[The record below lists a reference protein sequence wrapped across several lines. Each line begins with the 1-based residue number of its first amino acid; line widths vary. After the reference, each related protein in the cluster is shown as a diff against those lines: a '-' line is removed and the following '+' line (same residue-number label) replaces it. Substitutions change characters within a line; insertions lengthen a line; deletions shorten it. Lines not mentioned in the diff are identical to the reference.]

1 MEENICDICPDS
13 EACEATEKTDDAD
26 ACLDENEVNDAEPI
40 TPTRE
45 EYESLMA
52 GVFRDFYEADLKS
65 VKESAIAEAK
75 RLSDEQR
82 ENAVKEAQRELLS
95 KIRAK
100 NQRISEI
107 GIMKNHGNAKRRVSD
122 MTKEERAAVAKRAA
136 RGEIINLK

>member
-1 MEENICDICPDS
+1 MEENICDICPES
-13 EACEATEKTDDAD
+13 EACEVVEETLVEDYIENSDAV
-26 ACLDENEVNDAEPI
+26 ESEP
-40 TPTRE
+40 TLPTRE
-45 EYESLMA
+45 EYDSLIK
-52 GVFRDFYEADLKS
+52 GVFREFYEADLKGI
-65 VKESAIAEAK
+65 KESLIAEAK
-75 RLSDEQR
+75 RLSDEQK
-82 ENAVKEAQRELLS
+82 ENTVKEAQRELLS

>member
-1 MEENICDICPDS
+1 MEENICYICPES
-13 EACEATEKTDDAD
+13 EACEVVEETLAEDYIENSDAV
-26 ACLDENEVNDAEPI
+26 ESEPEP
-40 TPTRE
+40 PTRE
-45 EYESLMA
+45 EYDSLIKGVFREFYESDLKDIRESLM
-52 GVFRDFYEADLKS
+52 
-65 VKESAIAEAK
+65 AEAK

-82 ENAVKEAQRELLS
+82 ENTVKEAQRELLS

>member
-1 MEENICDICPDS
+1 MEENICDICPES
-13 EACEATEKTDDAD
+13 EACEVVEEITIEDYAKNSDAV
-26 ACLDENEVNDAEPI
+26 EAEPEL
-40 TPTRE
+40 PTRE
-45 EYESLMA
+45 EYDSLMK
-52 GVFRDFYEADLKS
+52 GVFREFYEADLKDI
-65 VKESAIAEAK
+65 KESLMAEVK

>member
-1 MEENICDICPDS
+1 MEENICDICPES
-13 EACEATEKTDDAD
+13 EACEVVEETPGEDYI
-26 ACLDENEVNDAEPI
+26 ENSDLVESEPEP
-40 TPTRE
+40 PTRE
-45 EYESLMA
+45 EYDSLIKGVFREFYEEDLKGIKESLMA
-52 GVFRDFYEADLKS
+52 E
-65 VKESAIAEAK
+65 VKKI
-75 RLSDEQR
+75 SDEQR
-82 ENAVKEAQRELLS
+82 ENTVKEAQRELLS